1 METPQEKK
9 LMRLQKKELVDII
22 ASQQDEIKNLRI
34 ELVERTV
41 VDNLDERITTLRSIR
56 GGKKN
61 G

>member
-41 VDNLDERITTLRSIR
+41 VDNLDSKITTLRSAR

-61 G
+61 E